1 MSKKL
6 RFGLILGLGVAF
18 YVASRLL
25 KEPVR
30 LPEPE
35 KRVSPVVPPKKDP
48 MWN

>member
-18 YVASRLL
+18 YVMSRML
-25 KEPVR
+25 KPVT
-30 LPEPE
+30 LPDPE
-35 KRVSPVVPPKKDP
+35 RRVSPVVPPKKDP